1 MRSDRIPFRTG
12 PLYGPY
18 DSPFAGAPIA
28 QAIANPDTLYAVY
41 GDP

>member
-1 MRSDRIPFRTG
+1 MCSDRIAASDR

-18 DSPFAGAPIA
+18 DSLFAGAPIA
-28 QAIANPDTLYAVY
+28 QATANPDTLYAVY